1 MRPLKTI
8 VSFVAGLFLLAGLG
22 VIGYQGYIWYMSG
35 EWSGIDLLSTV
46 HWLNSTQSTQFTQST
61 LAGSSGSPP
70 PLNWFYAPDNWLGLH
85 RILVVVLDI
94 VPLSLF
100 LIVAGSFLFAAI
112 DGGEKERNRI
122 IETVEMEMRN
132 RQAGGQ

>member
-1 MRPLKTI
+1 MGPE
-8 VSFVAGLFLLAGLG
+8 A
-22 VIGYQGYIWYMSG
+22 M
-35 EWSGIDLLSTV
+35 
-46 HWLNSTQSTQFTQST
+46 
-61 LAGSSGSPP
+61 
-70 PLNWFYAPDNWLGLH
+70 
-85 RILVVVLDI
+85 VLTK
-94 VPLSLF
+94 LF